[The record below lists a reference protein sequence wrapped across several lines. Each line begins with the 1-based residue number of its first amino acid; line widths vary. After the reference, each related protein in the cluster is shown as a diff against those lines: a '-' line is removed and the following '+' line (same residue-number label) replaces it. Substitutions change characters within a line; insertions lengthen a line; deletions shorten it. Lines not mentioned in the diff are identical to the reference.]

1 MRRLLAAAAC
11 HSQAWPWSEARRY
24 AYAFVVGEI
33 IMHSHMLACKLIF
46 KGWLQ
51 LLHRSDLWFS
61 KRLRSHIRHVTATVK
76 TLLLRFDNK
85 ISKATVAIRDR

>member
-46 KGWLQ
+46 KSWLQ

-61 KRLRSHIRHVTATVK
+61 K
-76 TLLLRFDNK
+76 TL
-85 ISKATVAIRDR
+85 AITHSSCDRKRENLIAEV

>member
-51 LLHRSDLWFS
+51 LLIAPTYGSR
-61 KRLRSHIRHVTATVK
+61 KRLRSHIRHATANVK